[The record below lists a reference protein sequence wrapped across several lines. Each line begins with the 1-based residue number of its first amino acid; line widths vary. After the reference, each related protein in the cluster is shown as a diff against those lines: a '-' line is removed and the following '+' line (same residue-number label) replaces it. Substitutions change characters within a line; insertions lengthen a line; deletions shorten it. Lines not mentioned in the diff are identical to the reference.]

1 MYQITDTKRRR
12 AILNIP
18 NMLTISRF
26 VLIPVYLV
34 IFFNGH
40 IQIAF
45 LILLAA
51 GLTDIL
57 DGYIARTRGLITPIG
72 VMLDPLADKSM
83 MIAVI
88 LSLLISG
95 MIPWQAAAAMFIR
108 DLGMIIGSAFF
119 HFRGKLTVPANV
131 MGKLT
136 TVLYYFAILFIVF
149 HLTFAMTYL
158 WFVIGVSFLTSFIYI
173 FNSLY

>member
-1 MYQITDTKRRR
+1 M
-12 AILNIP
+12 NIP

-34 IFFNGH
+34 LFFNGY
-40 IQIAF
+40 IRTSFI
-45 LILLAA
+45 ILLVA

-57 DGYIARTRGLITPIG
+57 DGYIARTRKMITPMG
-72 VMLDPLADKSM
+72 VMLDPLADKCM

-88 LSLLISG
+88 LSLLISE
-95 MIPWQAAAAMFIR
+95 MIPWQAAVAMFIR
-108 DLGMIIGSAFF
+108 DAGMIIGSAFF

-149 HLTFAMTYL
+149 EFTFGITYL
-158 WFVIGVSFLTSFIYI
+158 WYVIGVSFLTSFIYI
-173 FNSLY
+173 FQFFLLNRGARAK

>member
-1 MYQITDTKRRR
+1 
-12 AILNIP
+12 
-18 NMLTISRF
+18 MLTISRF

-34 IFFNGH
+34 LFFNGY
-40 IQIAF
+40 IRTSFI
-45 LILLAA
+45 ILLVA

-57 DGYIARTRGLITPIG
+57 DGYIARTRKLITPMG
-72 VMLDPLADKSM
+72 VMLDPLADKCM

-88 LSLLISG
+88 LSLLISE
-95 MIPWQAAAAMFIR
+95 MIPWQAALAMFIR
-108 DLGMIIGSAFF
+108 DAGMIIGSAFF

-149 HLTFAMTYL
+149 EFTYAITYL
-158 WFVIGVSFLTSFIYI
+158 WYVIGVSFLTSFIYI
-173 FNSLY
+173 FQFLLLNRGARAK